1 MGDALEDFDPQAIY
15 DEAARDY
22 EDACRDFWQYISIR
36 TVERLG
42 LQPGERV
49 LDIPCGHGPSLV
61 VAAEQVGP
69 SGQALGMDFAS
80 QMVALARDRV
90 KASGLTNADAT
101 AGDLT
106 ALDQAGLGPFDAVV
120 CSLGLFFVDD
130 MPAVLRSLYD
140 LVRPDGGRLG
150 VAVFGEHVF
159 DPMRQVFADA
169 VRELAPGVD
178 VLEPWRRTEDVELFR
193 RLFETAGIADVT
205 IETDDDRIPLPSADD
220 WWRIVMGSGFR
231 RTVAAL
237 DEPTAD
243 AVRRRCTAYID
254 EHRIDA
260 IVNRSRYAVC
270 RRNGS

>member
-1 MGDALEDFDPQAIY
+1 VGDALDDFDPRAIY

-36 TVERLG
+36 TVERLR
-42 LQPGERV
+42 LQPGDRV

-61 VAAEQVGP
+61 VAARQVGP
-69 SGQALGMDFAS
+69 AGHVVGMDFAA

-90 KASGLTNADAT
+90 RAEGLSNADAT

-106 ALDQAGLGPFDAVV
+106 ALDEAGLQPFDAVV

-130 MPAVLRSLYD
+130 MPAVLRSLYA

-159 DPMRQVFADA
+159 DPMRQVFAGA

-178 VLEPWRRTEDVELFR
+178 VLEPWRRTEDVDLFR
-193 RLFETAGIADVT
+193 RLFEAAGIPDVT
-205 IETDDDRIPLPSADD
+205 IETDDDRLPLPSADD

-237 DEPTAD
+237 DEATA
-243 AVRRRCTAYID
+243 AEVRRRCAAYID
-254 EHRIDA
+254 QDGIDA
-260 IVNRSRYAVC
+260 IVNRTHYAVC